1 MESLWAVVVSL
12 VDDAFWVMGGP
23 RPMGVV
29 TQVGE
34 RWDRLRCRLGWHRMD
49 RKVIVPLWRREGSPI
64 LLRCSRAGCRQYR
77 IRKA

>member
-1 MESLWAVVVSL
+1 MESLWAVLVSL
-12 VDDAFWVMGGP
+12 VDDAFWVLGGP
-23 RPMGVV
+23 RPVGVV

-34 RWDRLRCRLGWHRMD
+34 RWRRLQCRVGWHRMD
-49 RKVIVPLWRREGSPI
+49 RKVVSELPGG